1 MCEGGLPAAVVTN
14 GNRDWIGR
22 KGRHNMQ
29 KRLIDTFLIL
39 AAALTTM
46 PVSFAQAPGAQTSG
60 QLKPT
65 TKSPGAAPDLTG
77 VWMIPQR
84 SNTLVVKEEIPL
96 QPWAAAKSKS
106 LRHDKDD
113 PNLLCLPP
121 GVPRILLNPSPM
133 EILQVPGRI
142 VILHE
147 NDHLVRQIWMDG
159 RGHPSDLFPT
169 WMGHSIGKWEG
180 DTLVIDTIGLND
192 KTWLDSDAHPHTEAM
207 RVTERVRR
215 TDHDTLQFDVTIDD
229 PKAYTKPWTGQ
240 KIFKLQSGWQ
250 IMEHVC
256 EDNEVTQKALAGG
269 GGSQYDAPG
278 GEK

>member
-1 MCEGGLPAAVVTN
+1 MPSGFPSGMLYILPIQIVQN
-14 GNRDWIGR
+14 
-22 KGRHNMQ
+22 
-29 KRLIDTFLIL
+29 
-39 AAALTTM
+39 
-46 PVSFAQAPGAQTSG
+46 
-60 QLKPT
+60 
-65 TKSPGAAPDLTG
+65 TKY
-77 VWMIPQR
+77 
-84 SNTLVVKEEIPL
+84 
-96 QPWAAAKSKS
+96 
-106 LRHDKDD
+106 
-113 PNLLCLPP
+113 
-121 GVPRILLNPSPM
+121 
-133 EILQVPGRI
+133 I
-142 VILHE
+142 VITPELQHAS
-147 NDHLVRQIWMDG
+147 RIIPIDG
-159 RGHPSDLFPT
+159 RPHREGLEPSYYGD
-169 WMGHSIGKWEG
+169 SVGKWDG